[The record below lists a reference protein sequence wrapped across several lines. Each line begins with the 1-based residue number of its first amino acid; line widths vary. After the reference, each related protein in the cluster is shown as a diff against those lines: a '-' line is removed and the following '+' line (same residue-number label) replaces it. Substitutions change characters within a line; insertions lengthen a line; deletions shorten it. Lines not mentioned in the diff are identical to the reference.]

1 MKAYGSTNA
10 VAFRKKVRKE
20 RSKAGCAGVLYL
32 LGALALAVLAF
43 FPVLNIGGNELWVVT
58 FFSPIIEAIGGTLD
72 WIGIIVS
79 ALYLWIMLAAVIN
92 FFKALSKISWL
103 TKKSL
108 KYVNG
113 YNRNISAMEDI
124 GKRFSGSFATII
136 NLSFLIAIL
145 QPNTSDV
152 TITIYAYIIIAVGLL
167 IHFLAG
173 LIEGKVSGFEAPVNG
188 GDVEENKREC
198 GIFVYFFRNI
208 MQLLAVAG
216 MLYFFVPKCT
226 VGATLQGLL
235 NGANLFEGDIV
246 TTLVPVV
253 LQVLIVPCMF
263 VLIKHATAA
272 TEFNR
277 DGIKGKGMK
286 NYRVFAFFVFL
297 LASGVFAVDFLL
309 IQPNPLVY
317 DFVFVAVI
325 AFLVFLV
332 DCIFKTRV
340 KEEEEEEEV
349 DPCEMKKEPMMP
361 PMPFCNRQRCM
372 QQGMSMPMGG
382 QPNMGYP
389 KMPMNQP
396 AYQQQPVYIPIYYPY
411 PMQQPAPAP
420 APAPVEVKI
429 TSMPAP
435 APASEKVPEKAPENL
450 KPEPSPKEKAKQE
463 MDDKEIEIPVEVY
476 EAFDPNKEWKVRCP
490 RCGKMLSVHETSPYH
505 RCPLCDKVFSLR
517 KFKTYLKKD

>member
-10 VAFRKKVRKE
+10 VAFRRKVRKE

-43 FPVLNIGGNELWVVT
+43 FPVLNIGGNELWVAT

-79 ALYLWIMLAAVIN
+79 ALYLWILLAAVIN

-113 YNRNISAMEDI
+113 YNRNISAMEDM

-136 NLSFLIAIL
+136 NLSFLIAVL

-152 TITIYAYIIIAVGLL
+152 TITIYAYIMLAVGLV

-173 LIEGKVSGFEAPVNG
+173 LIAGKVSLFESQGNG
-188 GDVEENKREC
+188 GNVEEVKREC
-198 GIFVYFFRNI
+198 GIFVYFFRNV

-216 MLYFFVPKCT
+216 MLFFFVPKCT
-226 VGATLQGLL
+226 VGVTLQGLL
-235 NGANLFEGDIV
+235 SGANLFEGDIV

-253 LQVLIVPCMF
+253 LQALIVPCMF

-297 LASGVFAVDFLL
+297 LASGVFAVDCLL
-309 IQPNPLVY
+309 IQPDPLVY
-317 DFVFVAVI
+317 DFVFVAAI
-325 AFLVFLV
+325 AFIIFLV

-340 KEEEEEEEV
+340 KEEEEEDV
-349 DPCEMKKEPMMP
+349 DPLDEMKKEPMMP
-361 PMPFCNRQRCM
+361 PMPFCNRQKCM
-372 QQGMSMPMGG
+372 QQGMPMQMCG

-396 AYQQQPVYIPIYYPY
+396 VYQQQPVYIPIYYPY

-435 APASEKVPEKAPENL
+435 EKVSEKAPENI
-450 KPEPSPKEKAKQE
+450 KPEPSPVEKAKQE
-463 MDDKEIEIPVEVY
+463 EQDNQNAMPVEVY
-476 EAFDPNKEWKVRCP
+476 EAFDPKREWKVRCP
-490 RCGKMLSVHETSPYH
+490 RCGKQLIVRETSPYH